1 MTNPSQARSV
11 KISDDERTGWSSER
25 PRKGGP
31 DRPADI
37 STRCRVLKPSYAM
50 RYSPGSL
57 LVIVS
62 ASKAERDR
70 FAERLIENKNSLLSL
85 DKVRGLLTGRVAADE
100 LEARAAELLHAA
112 VLKRLAAGDTTVVAV
127 DTIGADEREPF
138 VRAAA
143 AQRRPRH
150 IVLIEAGKDSVDDD
164 NRAALN
170 DLRRR
175 LDAGELGQEGFQTAM
190 RLGGESLRELK
201 KIAFQPAARDD

>member
-11 KISDDERTGWSSER
+11 KISEDERTGWSSER
-25 PRKGGP
+25 PRKGGAE
-31 DRPADI
+31 RPADI

-57 LVIVS
+57 LVVVS
-62 ASKAERDR
+62 ASKTERDR
-70 FAERLIENKNSLLSL
+70 FADRLIENKNSLFSL
-85 DKVRGLLTGRVAADE
+85 DKVRVLLQGRVGADE
-100 LEARAAELLHAA
+100 VDSKAAELLNAA
-112 VLKRLAAGDTTVVAV
+112 VLKRLAAGDTTIVAL
-127 DTIGADEREPF
+127 DGLSAEEREPF

-150 IVLIEAGKDSVDDD
+150 IVLIEGGADEE

-170 DLRRR
+170 DLRKR

-190 RLGGESLRELK
+190 RLGGEALRELK
-201 KIAFQPAARDD
+201 KIAFQPAPRDD

>member
-11 KISDDERTGWSSER
+11 KISEDERTGWSSER

-31 DRPADI
+31 DRPVDI
-37 STRCRVLKPSYAM
+37 STRCRVLKPSHAM

-57 LVIVS
+57 LVVVS
-62 ASKAERDR
+62 ASKTERDR
-70 FAERLIENKNSLLSL
+70 FADRLIENKNSLFSL
-85 DKVRGLLTGRVAADE
+85 DKVAALLQGRVGADE
-100 LEARAAELLHAA
+100 VASKAAELLNAA
-112 VLKRLAAGDTTVVAV
+112 VLKRLAAGDTTIVAL
-127 DTIGADEREPF
+127 DGLSAEEREPF

-150 IVLIEAGKDSVDDD
+150 IILIEGGADEE

-170 DLRRR
+170 DLRKR

-190 RLGGESLRELK
+190 RLGGEALRELK
-201 KIAFQPAARDD
+201 KIAFQPAPRDD

>member
-57 LVIVS
+57 LVVVS
-62 ASKAERDR
+62 ASTAERDR
-70 FAERLIENKNSLLSL
+70 FTDRLIENKNSLFSL
-85 DKVRGLLTGRVAADE
+85 DKVRGLLEGRVGADE
-100 LEARAAELLHAA
+100 IEAKAAELLKAA
-112 VLKRLAAGDTTVVAV
+112 VLKRLAAGDTTVVALE
-127 DTIGADEREPF
+127 GLSAEEREPF

-143 AQRRPRH
+143 AARRPRH
-150 IVLIEAGKDSVDDD
+150 FVLIEGGADDESK
-164 NRAALN
+164 AALN
-170 DLRRR
+170 DLRKR
-175 LDAGELGQEGFQTAM
+175 LDAGELGEEGFQTAM
-190 RLGGESLRELK
+190 RLGGEALRELK
-201 KIAFQPAARDD
+201 KIAFQPAPRDD

>member
-11 KISDDERTGWSSER
+11 KISEDERTGWSSER
-25 PRKGGP
+25 PRKGGAE
-31 DRPADI
+31 RPADLT
-37 STRCRVLKPSYAM
+37 TRCRVLKPSYAM

-62 ASKAERDR
+62 ASKVERDR

-85 DKVRGLLTGRVAADE
+85 DKVRGLLAGRVGADE
-100 LEARAAELLHAA
+100 LEAKASELLNAA
-112 VLKRLAAGDTTVVAV
+112 VLKRITAGDTTVLALETLDVA
-127 DTIGADEREPF
+127 EREPF

-143 AQRRPRH
+143 AARRPRH
-150 IVLIEAGKDSVDDD
+150 IVLIEGGADDD

-170 DLRRR
+170 DLRKR

-190 RLGGESLRELK
+190 RLGGEALRELK
-201 KIAFQPAARDD
+201 KIAFQPAPRDD

>member
-57 LVIVS
+57 LVVVS

-70 FAERLIENKNSLLSL
+70 FTDRLIENKNSLFSL
-85 DKVRGLLTGRVAADE
+85 DKVRVLLQGRVGADE
-100 LEARAAELLHAA
+100 LDAKAGELLRAA
-112 VLKRLAAGDTTVVAV
+112 VLKRLQAGDTTVVAL
-127 DTIGADEREPF
+127 DGLTAEEREPF

-143 AQRRPRH
+143 AARRPRH
-150 IVLIEAGKDSVDDD
+150 IVLIEGGADED
-164 NRAALN
+164 NKAALN
-170 DLRRR
+170 DLRKR
-175 LDAGELGQEGFQTAM
+175 LDAGELGEEGFQTAM
-190 RLGGESLRELK
+190 RLGGEALRELK
-201 KIAFQPAARDD
+201 KIAFQPAPRDD

>member
-11 KISDDERTGWSSER
+11 KISEDERTGWSSER
-25 PRKGGP
+25 PRKGGAE
-31 DRPADI
+31 RPADI

-57 LVIVS
+57 LVVVS
-62 ASKAERDR
+62 ASKTERDR
-70 FAERLIENKNSLLSL
+70 FADRLIENKNSLFSL
-85 DKVRGLLTGRVAADE
+85 DKVAALLQGRVGADE
-100 LEARAAELLHAA
+100 VASKAAELLNAA
-112 VLKRLAAGDTTVVAV
+112 VLKRLAAGDTTIVAL
-127 DTIGADEREPF
+127 DGLSAEEREPF

-150 IVLIEAGKDSVDDD
+150 IILIEGGADEE

-170 DLRRR
+170 DLRKR

-190 RLGGESLRELK
+190 RLGGEALRELK
-201 KIAFQPAARDD
+201 KIAFQPAPRDD

>member
-25 PRKGGP
+25 PRKGGS

-57 LVIVS
+57 LVVVS

-70 FAERLIENKNSLLSL
+70 FTDRLIENKNSLFSL
-85 DKVRGLLTGRVAADE
+85 DKVRGLLQGRVGADE
-100 LEARAAELLHAA
+100 LDAKAGELLRAA
-112 VLKRLAAGDTTVVAV
+112 VLKRLQAGDTTVVALNGL
-127 DTIGADEREPF
+127 TAEEREPF

-143 AQRRPRH
+143 AARRPRH
-150 IVLIEAGKDSVDDD
+150 IVLIEGGADEE

-170 DLRRR
+170 DLRKR
-175 LDAGELGQEGFQTAM
+175 LDAGELGEEGFQTAM
-190 RLGGESLRELK
+190 RLGGEALRELK
-201 KIAFQPAARDD
+201 KIAFQPAPRDD